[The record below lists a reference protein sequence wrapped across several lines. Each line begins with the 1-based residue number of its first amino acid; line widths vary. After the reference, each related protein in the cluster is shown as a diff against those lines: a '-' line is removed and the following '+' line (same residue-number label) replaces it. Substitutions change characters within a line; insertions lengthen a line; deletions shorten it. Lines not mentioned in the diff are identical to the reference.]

1 MKMTTK
7 RWRMLT
13 ATAVWAFDYPVASS
27 HMTLAVAR
35 KQIE

>member
-1 MKMTTK
+1 MMTK
-7 RWRMLT
+7 RWRRMLT